1 MCSGIDREDD
11 NCFSKK
17 YIENF
22 CTQWGEQWYR
32 EFLYRVEKSGN
43 YVCERGDL
51 RFDSANDVHSPI
63 QIRLYNV

>member
-1 MCSGIDREDD
+1 MCSGIEEDD

-22 CTQWGEQWYR
+22 CIEGK
-32 EFLYRVEKSGN
+32 RV
-43 YVCERGDL
+43 VITCERGDL

-63 QIRLYNV
+63 QIRLYSA

>member
-1 MCSGIDREDD
+1 MLRDREDD

-22 CTQWGEQWYR
+22 CTQGGGQWYR
-32 EFLYRVEKSGN
+32 EFLYRGKRV
-43 YVCERGDL
+43 VIMCERGDL

-63 QIRLYNV
+63 QIRLYSV